1 MSDLQ
6 HHGAS
11 SSGQSRVEAN
21 HATEAMSTSRRAA
34 IPRKVYI
41 KVDMEGVSGVV
52 SPEQVRPG
60 NPEYDYARR
69 MLMHDLKA
77 VLDGV
82 FAGGCLEAVIYD
94 AHLNGRN
101 IDLDLVDGRAVV
113 ISGRPGLLNGYFYG
127 RELNVAPLMLV
138 GCHARAGTPQAL
150 LPHTYDADIAA
161 LRLNGTNLGEVGME
175 AALAGEYGVPLAF
188 VSGDSAA
195 VSEARELLGSD
206 VHAVEVKTAIG
217 PTGGICLPAART
229 GKMLREAAV
238 RAVRGAARVPPIV
251 FQSPVT
257 LDVLFKEAAS
267 ANALTGMEGIE
278 RTEREVRP
286 HPGPE
291 RAGRVSPLHQRPPA
305 GRPIGGRQTGQ
316 APCPRCRRTPSRT
329 PEDEEPLE
337 VSVEVPVEPI
347 AEEPGEP
354 RDEAEAAAEPQDAEA
369 ADEEPDEAA
378 DDSEVPAEEPAEV
391 QAEAEPSEEPAA
403 EPPAAASDVTEELQ
417 SDSSSASAPS

>member
-267 ANALTGMEGIE
+267 AEALTGMEGIE
-278 RTEREVRP
+278 RTSEKSIRTQGQSVLAAYRLFVSARQQAAEMGAARHTRRP
-286 HPGPE
+286 
-291 RAGRVSPLHQRPPA
+291 APPA
-305 GRPIGGRQTGQ
+305 DEPVETIED
-316 APCPRCRRTPSRT
+316 TPAET
-329 PEDEEPLE
+329 PVEEPVE
-337 VSVEVPVEPI
+337 VSVEVAVEPV
-347 AEEPGEP
+347 AVAPDESPAGEP
-354 RDEAEAAAEPQDAEA
+354 AEA
-369 ADEEPDEAA
+369 PD
-378 DDSEVPAEEPAEV
+378 DAEEPAEP
-391 QAEAEPSEEPAA
+391 EP
-403 EPPAAASDVTEELQ
+403 EPPAGASDITEELQ